1 MEAYRQCLITL
12 GKHAI
17 YIEFELSPARLKRYP
32 RYSTIA
38 CNRLATLSIWIA
50 RKTGGVREATERA
63 GDNSLSCCPLQA
75 RLQFIENAFWKLK
88 AMSRSRAERMVDVLG
103 DAVGAIPIPVCR
115 LHKLLQSCGIDPDER
130 IFVTRA
136 VRALC

>member
-1 MEAYRQCLITL
+1 MRRHDWRQVGQSLSQRADLHVELFANQLREAYRQCLITL

-38 CNRLATLSIWIA
+38 CNRLADIGDMDNLPV

-63 GDNSLSCCPLQA
+63 GDNSFSCCPLQV
-75 RLQFIENAFWKLK
+75 RLQ
-88 AMSRSRAERMVDVLG
+88 
-103 DAVGAIPIPVCR
+103 
-115 LHKLLQSCGIDPDER
+115 
-130 IFVTRA
+130 
-136 VRALC
+136 